1 MHLSKKTLRGRFL
14 RQYRGKKILAPTASK
29 AAPGRLRRL
38 VQLAFLIF
46 TSFSCL
52 QQAGAQ
58 RLGQTIR
65 GQVVDADSG
74 QPLVAASLQL
84 LPGELASATD
94 SSGNFRFEGVMPD
107 RYRIR
112 LSYVGYETIDID
124 GLLLTAGKE
133 LVLSLSMRPAS
144 TALGAVTVSASRM
157 DIRQLAG
164 PGLQLLTMEETNRFP
179 ATFFDPAR
187 LALFMPGIV
196 QTNDQGNGMS
206 IRGHSPESVVW
217 RLEGIETVNLNHTA
231 NAGTLADG
239 AVRNGGGVNAL
250 SAQLL
255 DHAQLYSGLQPVAYG
270 NAVGG
275 QLDMRLREGNNERRE
290 YTLQAGVIG
299 LDAAAEGPFRQGGR
313 SSWLFN
319 YRYSFTGLLSA
330 LGVPLGDEDIRFQD
344 FSYHLVFPDRSG
356 GKLRLFG
363 VFGSSSNDYAGE
375 ADSSSWLVEKD
386 AYAAINFGGRLGTA
400 GLAYQRPL
408 SSRGSLRLTAAWS
421 AMEADRRASSIFSA
435 GEENDQQRERK
446 LSMQAVYRHKIQHDQ
461 FIETGT
467 EGLSWREYIYFDR
480 GGSAIGNPFNR
491 YLRNQRG
498 QLGAAFARWQ
508 LERRHWQAS
517 VGGRL
522 TVASAPLGG
531 RAWLAPRAW
540 LAWLPAQG
548 RQWLLGYGEQQQFT
562 AFPAQLR
569 QLSLSYRQQLPSQ
582 LQWQLEAYAQQ
593 LRSLEKDG
601 RLDRINGQETADLP
615 SLPAAAAARYYG
627 LEGSLRRRSN
637 DDWHYL
643 VSLSVFG
650 TQYRSDATA
659 DWQQGRF
666 SSRFSAS
673 AIIGREWV
681 RPAKDQLNRRWGL
694 SMAAQYN
701 GGQRTAPIDP
711 GLSQQLG
718 WTILDTSAGYPLRLT
733 DYYRIDIR
741 WYTQRNK
748 PGKNNTLSID
758 IQNVTSNNNLAYRYY
773 DRWLQQESR
782 RSQLPLIPVLSY
794 RRTW

>member
-1 MHLSKKTLRGRFL
+1 MHLPHTTVSGCLRH
-14 RQYRGKKILAPTASK
+14 LAQVVIIIFISLAW
-29 AAPGRLRRL
+29 
-38 VQLAFLIF
+38 QLPL
-46 TSFSCL
+46 
-52 QQAGAQ
+52 GAQ
-58 RLGQTIR
+58 GLGQTLR

-84 LPGELASATD
+84 VPGELATATD
-94 SSGNFRFEGVMPD
+94 SGGYFRFEQVMPG
-107 RYRIR
+107 RYRLR
-112 LSYVGYETIDID
+112 LSYVGYESMDID

-133 LVLSLSMRPAS
+133 LVLAVTMRPAA
-144 TALGAVTVSASRM
+144 TALGAVTVSAARM

-187 LALFMPGIV
+187 LALFMPGVV

-206 IRGHSPESVVW
+206 IRGHSPEAVVW

-239 AVRNGGGVNAL
+239 AVRSGGGVNAL

-275 QLDMRLREGNNERRE
+275 QLDMRLREGNNERAE

-299 LDAAAEGPFRQGGR
+299 LDAAAEGPFRKGGR
-313 SSWLFN
+313 ASWLFN

-344 FSYHLVFPDRSG
+344 FSYHLVFPDRGG

-375 ADSSSWLVEKD
+375 ADSSRWLVEKD
-386 AYAAINFGGRLGTA
+386 AYSAINFSGRLGTA

-408 SSRGSLRLTAAWS
+408 SSRGSLRVAAAWS

-435 GEENDQQRERK
+435 GPENDRQRERK
-446 LSMQAVYRHKIQHDQ
+446 LSMQAVYRHKIPVGQ
-461 FIETGT
+461 FVETGL
-467 EGLSWREYIYFDR
+467 EGLSWREYILFDR
-480 GGSAIGNPFNR
+480 GGSAVGNPFNP
-491 YLRNQRG
+491 YLREQQG

-522 TVASAPLGG
+522 TVAGASLGG

-548 RQWLLGYGEQQQFT
+548 RQWQLGYGEQQQFT
-562 AFPAQLR
+562 AFPARLR
-569 QLSLSYRQQLPSQ
+569 QLSLSYRQQLRSQ

-601 RLDRINGQETADLP
+601 RVDRVNGQETADLP
-615 SLPAAAAARYYG
+615 SLPAATAARYYG
-627 LEGSLRRRSN
+627 LEGSLRRRSTDN
-637 DDWHYL
+637 WHYL
-643 VSLSVFG
+643 LSLSVFG
-650 TQYRSDATA
+650 TQYRRDATA

-673 AIIGREWV
+673 AIVGREWV
-681 RPAKDQLNRRWGL
+681 RPGKDQLNRRWGL

-701 GGQRTAPIDP
+701 GGQRTAPMDA

-718 WTILDTSAGYPLRLT
+718 WTVVDAGAGYPLRLT
-733 DYYRIDIR
+733 DYYRIDVR

-748 PGKNNTLSID
+748 PGRNSTFSVD
-758 IQNVTSNNNLAYRYY
+758 IQNVTATTNLAYRYY
-773 DRWLQQESR
+773 DRWLQQESS

>member
-1 MHLSKKTLRGRFL
+1 M
-14 RQYRGKKILAPTASK
+14 
-29 AAPGRLRRL
+29 
-38 VQLAFLIF
+38 QLAFLIF

-52 QQAGAQ
+52 QQASAQ

-74 QPLVAASLQL
+74 QPLVAANLQL
-84 LPGELASATD
+84 VPGELASTTD
-94 SSGNFRFEGVMPD
+94 SSGNFRFEDVMPD
-107 RYRIR
+107 RYRIHV
-112 LSYVGYETIDID
+112 SYVGYESMDID

-133 LVLSLSMRPAS
+133 LVLAITMRPAA
-144 TALGAVTVSASRM
+144 TALGAVTVSAARM

-275 QLDMRLREGNNERRE
+275 QLDMRLREGNNERTE

-375 ADSSSWLVEKD
+375 ADTSGWLVEKD
-386 AYAAINFGGRLGTA
+386 AYASIHFGGRLGTA

-408 SSRGSLRLTAAWS
+408 NSRGSLRLTAAWS
-421 AMEADRRASSIFSA
+421 AMEADRKASSIFTV
-435 GEENDQQRERK
+435 GEENDRQRERK

-461 FIETGT
+461 FVETGA
-467 EGLSWREYIYFDR
+467 EALSWREYILFDR
-480 GGSAIGNPFNR
+480 GGSAPDNPFNR
-491 YLRNQRG
+491 YLRNQQG

-522 TVASAPLGG
+522 TVASASLGG

-548 RQWLLGYGEQQQFT
+548 RQWQLGYGEQQQFT

-601 RLDRINGQETADLP
+601 RIDRINGQETADLP

-666 SSRFSAS
+666 GSRFSAS
-673 AIIGREWV
+673 AIVGREWV
-681 RPAKDQLNRRWGL
+681 RPAKELLNRRWGV

-718 WTILDTSAGYPLRLT
+718 WTVLDASAGYPLRLT
-733 DYYRIDIR
+733 DYYRIDLR
-741 WYTQRNK
+741 WYAQRNK
-748 PGKNNTLSID
+748 PGKNSTFSID
-758 IQNVTSNNNLAYRYY
+758 IQNVTATNNLAYRYY
-773 DRWLQQESR
+773 DRWLQQESS